1 MRKIFLLILIGLF
14 LYPFASTIAFLVDQR
29 SYAVVIGQGEIKRI
43 ISETGW
49 HYKLP
54 MPMQDV
60 KILDRRTLTAEM
72 TEPEKIVTA
81 DKKNISVDSLVRWR
95 IVDPRLFYTS
105 FSGSVQQAHDRVLKT
120 LNIVLN
126 EEIKKRKMS
135 EVVSGDRGKMI
146 EGAQNKLVESAK
158 LLGIEIVDVR
168 MRRVDYV
175 DSSSVF
181 EQMKAD
187 LMRAVNEQKAN
198 GTADLDKIRAEADK
212 QQTVILAEAYRESQR
227 IRGDGDA
234 KASRLYAQA
243 FGQNPEFA
251 KFYRSLEAYRASF
264 NSRNDVLVVDP
275 SSEFFKYMKNPKAAT
290 K

>member
-1 MRKIFLLILIGLF
+1 MRKFFLVILVGLF
-14 LYPFASTIAFLVDQR
+14 LYPFASTVAFLVDQR
-29 SYAVVIGQGEIKRI
+29 YYAVVIGQGEIKWI
-43 ISETGW
+43 IADTGW

-54 MPMQDV
+54 MPLQDV
-60 KILDRRTLTAEM
+60 VMLDRRTLTAEM
-72 TEPEKIVTA
+72 SEPEKIITA
-81 DKKNISVDSLVRWR
+81 DKKNISVDSFVRWR
-95 IVDPRLFYTS
+95 IVDPKLFYAS
-105 FSGSVQQAHDRVLKT
+105 FGNSEQQAHDRVLKT
-120 LNIVLN
+120 LSGVLN

-135 EVVSGDRGKMI
+135 EVVSGDRSKMI
-146 EGAQNKLVESAK
+146 EGARMMLVESAK
-158 LLGIEIVDVR
+158 AIGIEIVDVR
-168 MRRVDYV
+168 MRRVDYA
-175 DSSSVF
+175 DSSSVY

-187 LMRAVNEQKAN
+187 LVRATNEQKAN
-198 GTADLDKIRAEADK
+198 GAAELEKIRADVDK
-212 QQTVILAEAYRESQR
+212 QQTVIVANAYRDAQK

-234 KASRLYAQA
+234 KAARLYAQA